1 MNDNPNKAEELAR
14 FCKRLYEKEY
24 IAGVEGNLSIRLDQG
39 RFIIT
44 PGGLNKGYITA
55 DDMVVCDQNGTK
67 LEGAHDPSSEVKIHA
82 AAYKFRSDVSA
93 ICHAHPVFATSFSV
107 AGVPFDEA
115 VLPEFVVSLG
125 IAPLVKYATPGSER
139 LAANL
144 AEVVAKYDAFLLRSH
159 GTVTLGASMMEAYNR
174 TEMLERY
181 ARILFHTR
189 RIGSLPL
196 LTLKEA
202 KHLLDLGGRKH
213 LKAEIIG
220 LENSR

>member
-1 MNDNPNKAEELAR
+1 MNDNLNKAEELAQ
-14 FCKRLYEKEY
+14 FCQRLYQKEY
-24 IAGVEGNLSIRLDQG
+24 IVGNEGNLSIRLDQS

-55 DDMVVCDQNGTK
+55 DDMVVCDQNGAR
-67 LEGAHDPSSEVKIHA
+67 LEGSNDPSSEVKIHA
-82 AAYKFRSDVSA
+82 AAYRHRTDVNA
-93 ICHAHPVFATSFSV
+93 VCHAHPVFATAFSL
-107 AGVPFDEA
+107 AGIPFDQA
-115 VLPEFVVSLG
+115 ILPEFIVAMG

-139 LAANL
+139 LASNL
-144 AEVVAKYDAFLLRSH
+144 AEVVGKYDAFLLQAH
-159 GTVTLGASMMEAYNR
+159 GTVTLGKSMMEAFNR
-174 TEMLERY
+174 TELMERY

-189 RIGSLPL
+189 RIGSPAL

-213 LKAEIIG
+213 LKGDIIG

>member
-1 MNDNPNKAEELAR
+1 MNDSPNKAEDLAQ
-14 FCKRLYEKEY
+14 FCKRLYQKEY
-24 IAGVEGNLSIRLDQG
+24 IAGVEGNLSIRLDQN

-44 PGGLNKGYITA
+44 PGGLNKGYIAA
-55 DDMVVCDQNGTK
+55 DDMVICDRSGTR

-82 AAYKFRSDVSA
+82 AAYRYRSDVNA
-93 ICHAHPVFATSFSV
+93 VCHAHPVYATSFSV
-107 AGVPFDEA
+107 AGVSFNEA
-115 VLPEFVVSLG
+115 VLPEFVVAVG
-125 IAPLVKYATPGSER
+125 IAPLVKYATPGSDR

-144 AEVVAKYDAFLLRSH
+144 AEVVAKYDAFLLQAH
-159 GTVTLGASMMEAYNR
+159 GTVTLGASMMEAFNR

-189 RIGSLPL
+189 RIGSPPL

-202 KHLLDLGGRKH
+202 KNLLDLGGRRH
-213 LKAEIIG
+213 LKGEIIG